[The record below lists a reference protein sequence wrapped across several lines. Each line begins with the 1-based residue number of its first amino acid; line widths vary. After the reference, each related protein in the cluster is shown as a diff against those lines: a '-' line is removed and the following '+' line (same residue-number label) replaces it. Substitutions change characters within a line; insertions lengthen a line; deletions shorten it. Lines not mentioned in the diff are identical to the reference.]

1 MLFLSHFLSRFSS
14 HSLSQMILRLAALL
28 TAMLLLPAA
37 AMASPF
43 PEGSGEEFSSD
54 AEKGLWFYRSPGLT
68 ITITRKTDDTPLIW
82 YEAEI
87 FASPEQPLYTCI
99 SSGTK
104 KPGRRLVNPMTLARE
119 NNVLFAI
126 SDDFCG
132 YRLRRNLTAGIIIRE
147 GQVLSRKT
155 FNRDK
160 WRTWPNLDTL
170 AVFPD
175 GRMKTYLCD
184 QLIVPEYQALQA
196 TNVFAFGPIL
206 VSEGEINPWVLEAD
220 YYPYKEPRMAIGMIE
235 PFHYMVVAVE
245 GRKKASEG
253 ATPAWLARK
262 MQELGCVEALNLDG
276 GGTAVMIFM
285 GQVLNRSERNLRSIN
300 SIIGFGRWDWE

>member
-1 MLFLSHFLSRFSS
+1 MHRIKRAAAFL
-14 HSLSQMILRLAALL
+14 LAL
-28 TAMLLLPAA
+28 LLLPAA
-37 AMASPF
+37 ALASPF
-43 PEGSGEEFSSD
+43 LDGPGEEYSCD
-54 AEKGLWFYRSPGLT
+54 PEAGLWVYRSQDLA
-68 ITITRKTDDTPLIW
+68 ICITRKSDDTPLIW

-87 FASPEQPLYTCI
+87 FASPEEPLHTYI

-104 KPGRRLVNPMTLARE
+104 TPGRRLVNPLSLARE

-147 GQVLSRKT
+147 GQVLSKKT
-155 FNRDK
+155 FSREK

-175 GRMKTYLCD
+175 GRMKTYPCD
-184 QLIVPEYQALQA
+184 QLSLLEYQALRA
-196 TNVFAFGPIL
+196 TNVFAFGPVL
-206 VSEGEINPWVLEAD
+206 VSEGSINQAVLEPD
-220 YYPYKEPRMAIGMIE
+220 YYPYEEPRMAIGMIE
-235 PFHYMVVAVE
+235 PFHYIVVAVE
-245 GRKKASEG
+245 GRKKTSVG

-300 SIIGFGRWDWE
+300 SIIGFGTWNGEAAE

>member
-1 MLFLSHFLSRFSS
+1 MR
-14 HSLSQMILRLAALL
+14 IVLRIIALL
-28 TAMLLLPAA
+28 TAALLLPAPATA
-37 AMASPF
+37 APF
-43 PEGSGEEFSSD
+43 LDGPGEEYSSD
-54 AEKGLWFYRSPGLT
+54 PEKGLWIYRSQNLA
-68 ITITRKTDDTPLIW
+68 ISITRKTDDTPLVW

-87 FASPEQPLYTCI
+87 FASPEEPLYTCI

-104 KPGRRLVNPMTLARE
+104 TPGRRLVNPMTLARE

-132 YRLRRNLTAGIIIRE
+132 YRLRRGLTAGIIIRE

-175 GRMKTYLCD
+175 GRMKTYPCD
-184 QLIVPEYQALQA
+184 QLSVVEYQALQA

-206 VSEGEINPWVLEAD
+206 VSEGEINRRVLDED
-220 YYPYKEPRMAIGMIE
+220 YYPYEEPRMAIGMIE
-235 PFHYMVVAVE
+235 PFHYIIVAVE
-245 GRKKASEG
+245 GRKKASAG

-262 MQELGCVEALNLDG
+262 MQELGCLEALNLDG
-276 GGTAVMIFM
+276 GGTAVMIFR

-300 SIIGFGRWDWE
+300 SIIGFGQWEWE